1 MLKFKCR
8 LISKCV
14 HMLKYDHSYGI
25 GNAANKYYNLQCEG
39 YPHPCSE
46 IYLKLIQPEL
56 SVQIMGRE

>member
-1 MLKFKCR
+1 MLE
-8 LISKCV
+8 
-14 HMLKYDHSYGI
+14 YDHSYGI
-25 GNAANKYYNLQCEG
+25 GNAANKYYNLQYKG